1 MIRLLW
7 FKNRGHRVGV
17 DRYGDVRWRSESSIH
32 PMAGTGGIMWGIR
45 LHPSIEPKTREHIL
59 VYVMYG
65 RHVMSERVMREYRGA
80 KLRMCS
86 MVTERVMRERRGTHG
101 VSRRIR
107 TALGSTVAKRE
118 RSKSGT
124 YRFNTTRKI
133 MIFRVVRRS

>member
-59 VYVMYG
+59 FMYG
-65 RHVMSERVMREYRGA
+65 RHVISERVMREHRGA
-80 KLRMCS
+80 KLCVCS
-86 MVTERVMRERRGTHG
+86 MVTERVMRERRSTHG

-107 TALGSTVAKRE
+107 TALDGTVAKRE
-118 RSKSGT
+118 RSRSTTDRPK
-124 YRFNTTRKI
+124 TTRKI
-133 MIFRVVRRS
+133 MINRLIRRS